1 MVSFNVPRR
10 EGLKNIAVD
19 EEVEFTLSFYNFNK
33 FGKKQFSGFIGD
45 KFYYLP
51 THQQLVD
58 KLEKIPRGSKV
69 KVKRLTLGNA
79 KEACLYDVEVI
90 GAPTGVTVKE
100 EPTVDAS
107 QVLKTV
113 VSCLVLKTV
122 VSCLKNNCSA
132 GQTVMILKKEFVFKS
147 NFVLIWFSVFIH
159 YF

>member
-1 MVSFNVPRR
+1 MVSFNIPRR

-58 KLEKIPRGSKV
+58 KLEKVERGSKV
-69 KVKRLTLGNA
+69 RVKRLTLGNA
-79 KEACLYDVEVI
+79 KEACLYDVKVI
-90 GAPTGVTVKE
+90 GAPTGVAVKEEPTGVTIKE

-107 QVLKTV
+107 QMLNTV
-113 VSCLVLKTV
+113 A
-122 VSCLKNNCSA
+122 SCLKNNCSS
-132 GQTVMILKKEFVFKS
+132 GQIIMILKKEYGEDALKEMG
-147 NFVLIWFSVFIH
+147 L
-159 YF
+159 

>member
-10 EGLKNIAVD
+10 EGLFNINVNQ
-19 EEVEFTLSFYNFNK
+19 EVELTLSYYNFNK
-33 FGKKQFSGFIGD
+33 FGKKQFSGFIEG

-58 KLEKIPRGSKV
+58 KLEKVQRGSKV

-79 KEACLYDVEVI
+79 KEACLYDVEVVE
-90 GAPTGVTVKE
+90 GPTGVTIKE

-107 QVLKTV
+107 QVLN
-113 VSCLVLKTV
+113 TV

-132 GQTVMILKKEFVFKS
+132 GQTVMILKKEFDEELLKEIG
-147 NFVLIWFSVFIH
+147 L
-159 YF
+159 

>member
-1 MVSFNVPRR
+1 MVSFNLPRR

-33 FGKKQFSGFIGD
+33 FGKKQFSGFIGE

-58 KLEKIPRGSKV
+58 KLEKIERGSKV
-69 KVKRLTLGNA
+69 RVKRLTLGNA

-90 GAPTGVTVKE
+90 GAPTGVTVKKE
-100 EPTVDAS
+100 PTEVTVKKEPTVDAS

-113 VSCLVLKTV
+113 A
-122 VSCLKNNCSA
+122 SCLKNNCSA
-132 GQTVMILKKEFVFKS
+132 GQIIMILKKEFGEDTLK
-147 NFVLIWFSVFIH
+147 NMGL
-159 YF
+159 

>member
-19 EEVEFTLSFYNFNK
+19 EEVEFILSFYNFNK

-58 KLEKIPRGSKV
+58 KLEKIPRGSTV

-79 KEACLYDVEVI
+79 KELQS
-90 GAPTGVTVKE
+90 K
-100 EPTVDAS
+100 
-107 QVLKTV
+107 K
-113 VSCLVLKTV
+113 
-122 VSCLKNNCSA
+122 KN
-132 GQTVMILKKEFVFKS
+132 QL
-147 NFVLIWFSVFIH
+147 
-159 YF
+159 

>member
-1 MVSFNVPRR
+1 MSFNLPRR

-58 KLEKIPRGSKV
+58 KLEKVERGSKV
-69 KVKRLTLGNA
+69 RVKRLTLGNA

-90 GAPTGVTVKE
+90 GTPTGVTVKEESTGMTVKE

-107 QVLKTV
+107 QILNTV
-113 VSCLVLKTV
+113 A
-122 VSCLKNNCSA
+122 SCLKNNCSS
-132 GQTVMILKKEFVFKS
+132 GQIIMILKKEYGEDALKEMG
-147 NFVLIWFSVFIH
+147 L
-159 YF
+159 

>member
-19 EEVEFTLSFYNFNK
+19 EEVEFILSFYNFNK

-58 KLEKIPRGSKV
+58 KLEKVQRGSKV

-79 KEACLYDVEVI
+79 KEACLYDVEVVE
-90 GAPTGVTVKE
+90 GPTGVTIKE

-107 QVLKTV
+107 Q
-113 VSCLVLKTV
+113 VLKTV

-132 GQTVMILKKEFVFKS
+132 GQTVMILKKEFDEELLKEIG
-147 NFVLIWFSVFIH
+147 L
-159 YF
+159 

>member
-58 KLEKIPRGSKV
+58 KLGKVERGSKV
-69 KVKRLTLGNA
+69 RVKRLTLGNA
-79 KEACLYDVEVI
+79 KEACLYDVEVVETPT
-90 GAPTGVTVKE
+90 GVTVKEEPTGVTVKE

-107 QVLKTV
+107 QMLNTV
-113 VSCLVLKTV
+113 A
-122 VSCLKNNCSA
+122 SCLKNNCSS
-132 GQTVMILKKEFVFKS
+132 GQIIMILKKEYGEDALKEMG
-147 NFVLIWFSVFIH
+147 L
-159 YF
+159 

>member
-1 MVSFNVPRR
+1 MVSFNLPRR

-58 KLEKIPRGSKV
+58 KLEKIERGSKV
-69 KVKRLTLGNA
+69 RVKRLTLGNA
-79 KEACLYDVEVI
+79 KEACLYDVEII
-90 GAPTGVTVKE
+90 GAPTGIAVKE
-100 EPTVDAS
+100 EQTGVTIKKEPTVDTS
-107 QVLKTV
+107 QVLKTI
-113 VSCLVLKTV
+113 

-132 GQTVMILKKEFVFKS
+132 GQIVMILKKEFDEELLKEIG
-147 NFVLIWFSVFIH
+147 L
-159 YF
+159 

>member
-1 MVSFNVPRR
+1 MVSFNLPRR

-58 KLEKIPRGSKV
+58 KLEKVERGSKV
-69 KVKRLTLGNA
+69 RVKRLTLGNA

-90 GAPTGVTVKE
+90 GAPTEVTSKE
-100 EPTVDAS
+100 ESTGMTTKEKTTVDTS
-107 QVLKTV
+107 Q
-113 VSCLVLKTV
+113 VLKTV

-132 GQTVMILKKEFVFKS
+132 GQIVMILRKEFDEELLKEIG
-147 NFVLIWFSVFIH
+147 L
-159 YF
+159 

>member
-58 KLEKIPRGSKV
+58 KLEKIERGSKV
-69 KVKRLTLGNA
+69 RVKRLTLGNA

-90 GAPTGVTVKE
+90 GAPTGVTIKE
-100 EPTVDAS
+100 EPTEVTVKEETTVDTS
-107 QVLKTV
+107 Q
-113 VSCLVLKTV
+113 VLKTV

-132 GQTVMILKKEFVFKS
+132 GQTVMILKKEFDEETLKEIG
-147 NFVLIWFSVFIH
+147 L
-159 YF
+159 